1 MGQYIWSLFLLINT
15 FFIIIALLIE
25 KRSRNEILREEDP
38 DETESVPSLSVI
50 IPARN
55 EEENITSCIES
66 VLNTNYPCL
75 EVIVVDDESDDQT
88 AAIVE
93 RIMQKEKRLRCIRL
107 KREEGWVGKNY
118 ALHTGSLNARGDW
131 LLFIDSDVRLYP
143 SSIGR
148 TLRYCFKKKLDML
161 SISGVQETLTFWEAM
176 IQPAVFHLLNIRYPL
191 HRVNRSPYPSAASGQ
206 FILIKRRV
214 YNELGG
220 HSAIKGEI
228 LEDVKLAE
236 MVKRNGFRMEFLHSS
251 DILNVRMYSS
261 FHDIFKG
268 WTKNLFFLSG
278 SNSWALLW
286 SYYSVIP
293 WVLVPLSSLF
303 ILIYHGPEGSL
314 FIISAIAYILLTGL
328 FSLII
333 WSPFPKGMF
342 VFFLYPLSFFILFIM
357 FILSWWRSRISG
369 VVEWKGRSYRIEK
382 Y

>member
-1 MGQYIWSLFLLINT
+1 MGQYIWSLFLLVNT
-15 FFIIIALLIE
+15 FLIITALLIE
-25 KRSRNEILREEDP
+25 KRSRNEILREEGP
-38 DETESVPSLSVI
+38 DETESTPSLSVI

-55 EEENITSCIES
+55 EKENISGCIES
-66 VLNTNYPCL
+66 VFNTNYPCL
-75 EVIVVDDESDDQT
+75 EVIVVDDESEDQT
-88 AAIVE
+88 ADIVE

-107 KREEGWVGKNY
+107 KRDEGWVGKNY
-118 ALHTGSLNARGDW
+118 ALYTGSLSARGEW
-131 LLFIDSDVRLYP
+131 LLFIDSDVRLFP

-148 TLRYCFKKKLDML
+148 AVRYCLKKKLDML

-206 FILIKRRV
+206 FIMIKRKV
-214 YNELGG
+214 YNELRG

-236 MVKRNGFRMEFLHSS
+236 MIKHNGFKMEFLHSS

-278 SNSWALLW
+278 SKSWALLW

-293 WVLVPLSSLF
+293 WVLIPLSSLF
-303 ILIYHGPEGSL
+303 FVINHGPEGSL
-314 FIISAIAYILLTGL
+314 FMISSFVYILLTAI

-357 FILSWWRSRISG
+357 FIVSWWKSKIFR
-369 VVEWKGRSYRIEK
+369 VVEWKGRSYRIDK
-382 Y
+382 H